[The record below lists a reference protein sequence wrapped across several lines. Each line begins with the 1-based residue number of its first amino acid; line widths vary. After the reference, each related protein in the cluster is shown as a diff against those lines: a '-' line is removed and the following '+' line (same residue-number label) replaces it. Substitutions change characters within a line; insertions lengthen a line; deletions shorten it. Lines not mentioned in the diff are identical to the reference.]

1 MENNLVGQGG
11 RPYLYQSSSGRRYGR
26 QYAYMTYRPISTFCE
41 TADNKE
47 INVQCKKS
55 EDKVKLVARKVELAN
70 LFTSFD
76 KSNLKM
82 GKRDMKRSSS
92 KVDGSQSGS
101 GVSVGIKPGHSHAGV
116 QSDTKVKP
124 VKVKKELKEGARTK
138 KGVSNSTKEVKISVG
153 KGKLRKLKS
162 KDDSDGTRKQ
172 TLHDRNW
179 QSEGGKPKA
188 VKNNSP
194 DSQKKQLRR
203 KRAVSSGDKQE
214 QSKHVK
220 HGAKATA
227 SGSGSSSVHAKPNSK
242 NPKDSPRSTSDSSTH
257 CAPKRKS
264 KTQKKSND
272 DIGATSTNGH
282 KDALRKKTKK
292 SKKQSNSTDVALAS
306 RRRNTAANMVA
317 SLPPL
322 CDSSDSDSEIEQGDA
337 SNLLGSDMVASFLGA
352 FAHATSYSDEDSCSE
367 SSIDSLED
375 MLPDLINISS
385 SSDTSSDTNSCD
397 SMPSLTSDSDS
408 DFSELSS
415 RGSRRN
421 GHLLAAGAASHRL
434 PPLVSDSNSD
444 EFEYTEGELSDME
457 DEEVLYRAADSWNGA
472 DDFFPFVHLQPPTN
486 PFRLI
491 VQSSYTQ
498 NFMQML
504 FEDAILQMLALHPEL
519 QGEQAPPPATQDII
533 DTLPKVKV
541 VKKQIDDEI
550 SCAICQ
556 CEYKIDDTVNKL
568 PCDHLFH
575 PICINAWLQKSG
587 TCPVCRHVLKS

>member
-322 CDSSDSDSEIEQGDA
+322 CDSSDSDSEIEQ
-337 SNLLGSDMVASFLGA
+337 
-352 FAHATSYSDEDSCSE
+352 
-367 SSIDSLED
+367 
-375 MLPDLINISS
+375 
-385 SSDTSSDTNSCD
+385 
-397 SMPSLTSDSDS
+397 
-408 DFSELSS
+408 ELSS